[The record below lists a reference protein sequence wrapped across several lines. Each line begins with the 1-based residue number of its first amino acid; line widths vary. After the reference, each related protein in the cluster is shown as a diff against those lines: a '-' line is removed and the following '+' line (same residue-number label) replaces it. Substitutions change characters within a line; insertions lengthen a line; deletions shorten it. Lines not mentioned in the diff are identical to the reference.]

1 MAAFIDLPVK
11 VIFGRNKEDNIGAE
25 VKYFGGSKVL
35 LVYNLRFNQATGVT
49 EKIRRS
55 LEIFGIE
62 SVDFAKEFGKNPR
75 VDVIREGI
83 EFARQ
88 NYVDFILALGSSHT
102 VNLAKTIALG
112 VANSVD
118 IKEIFTSNRAYKDSL
133 PVGVILTMP
142 GNGVESTG
150 KVYLYEND
158 SDNLLKGSALTNSAY
173 TPRFMILNPEIM
185 NTSSIYT
192 YSSCVYMLGQLIA
205 KYLTSTEYVEL
216 LERDTEA
223 IMNIVLSKMRILR
236 NDPANYAAKANLM
249 WAGVLAY
256 NSALDEKIDD
266 CALFSMEKAIRECFD
281 CSPGESLA
289 LVMPAWFDYLK
300 EKHLLRVAQFAN
312 RVLNIPFNFS
322 DPMSTASLG
331 IYRLK
336 QILKECGLPSCIAD
350 MGGDGRSIQSII
362 SHIAFRKDGTIGT
375 FELLDRTACEVILSS
390 LLIKESSSIN

>member
-88 NYVDFILALGSSHT
+88 NYVDFVLALGSSHT

-223 IMNIVLSKMRILR
+223 IMNIVLSNKELEMLIDSVYTEKCFVCKDIISIQGMIKNAKDKGNEEEQKYFERQEIITKERLYKLEKLSFKLSLKY
-236 NDPANYAAKANLM
+236 NDPDKSKKE
-249 WAGVLAY
+249 GV
-256 NSALDEKIDD
+256 
-266 CALFSMEKAIRECFD
+266 
-281 CSPGESLA
+281 
-289 LVMPAWFDYLK
+289 
-300 EKHLLRVAQFAN
+300 
-312 RVLNIPFNFS
+312 
-322 DPMSTASLG
+322 
-331 IYRLK
+331 
-336 QILKECGLPSCIAD
+336 
-350 MGGDGRSIQSII
+350 
-362 SHIAFRKDGTIGT
+362 
-375 FELLDRTACEVILSS
+375 
-390 LLIKESSSIN
+390 